1 MRIAIVGG
9 GVGGIVTAM
18 LLGQDGHEVT
28 LLERDPAPPPD
39 PHEAWEA
46 WERRGVN
53 QFRLLHFFAPGFR
66 RRLEAELPQ
75 AAAALDAAGALRFN
89 PMRLAPEQLTGGFR
103 EGEDDDFEALTA
115 RRPVAEAALAS
126 AAAATP
132 GVTVRR
138 GVSVAGL
145 LTAPAEHPSAVP
157 HVTGVRMEDGEE
169 LLVDLVVDSSGR
181 RSRLPAWLGDI
192 GAASPT
198 EEVEDSGFIYYGRHF
213 RSADGS
219 VPAMLSGLLTAAGS
233 VSLLSLPAD
242 NGTWGLGIIASAGDA
257 ALRGLKDAEA
267 WTRVA
272 RSFPLVAHWTEG
284 EPLDDGVVVM
294 AKIEDRYHRF
304 VVDGE
309 PVATGVVAVG
319 DAWACTNPSLG
330 RGATLALM
338 HAVALRDTL
347 RTGVADEPAKLALD
361 FDAATE
367 AVVGPWYRETV
378 AFDRHRLHEME
389 AVIAGDAYEPD
400 DPAWEIGHAMQAASG
415 ADSDVFRAFLRI
427 VGVLSLPADVLAQ
440 PGILDKVLEL
450 GSGWRDA
457 GTLGPDRAELLAL
470 VDG

>member
-1 MRIAIVGG
+1 MQIAIVGG
-9 GVGGIVTAM
+9 GVGGLVTAM

-39 PHEAWEA
+39 PREAWAE
-46 WERRGVN
+46 WERRSVN

-66 RRLEAELPQ
+66 RLLEAELPH
-75 AAAALDAAGALRFN
+75 AAAALEAAGALRFN
-89 PMRLAPEQLTGGFR
+89 PMRLAPPQLTGGFR
-103 EGEDDDFEALTA
+103 EDEDDDFEALTA

-132 GVTVRR
+132 GVTARR

-145 LTAPAEHPSAVP
+145 LTAPSRHPSAVP
-157 HVTGVRMEDGEE
+157 HVTGVRLEDGQE
-169 LLVDLVVDSSGR
+169 LLADLVVDSSGR

-192 GAASPT
+192 GAAPPI
-198 EEVEDSGFIYYGRHF
+198 EDVEDSGFIYYGRHF

-257 ALRGLKDAEA
+257 AVRGLKDPEV
-267 WTRVA
+267 WMRVA

-304 VVDGE
+304 VVDGA

-319 DAWACTNPSLG
+319 DSWACTNPSLG

-347 RTGVADEPAKLALD
+347 RTGVADDPAKLALD

-389 AVIAGDAYEPD
+389 AVI
-400 DPAWEIGHAMQAASG
+400 
-415 ADSDVFRAFLRI
+415 
-427 VGVLSLPADVLAQ
+427 
-440 PGILDKVLEL
+440 
-450 GSGWRDA
+450 
-457 GTLGPDRAELLAL
+457 
-470 VDG
+470 